1 MYTRP
6 AYRRLGVAQEILA
19 TMDWLALAFGYTTI
33 KLQTG
38 PRQPE
43 AAALYE
49 RVGYRRIPRYDGDW
63 ELVLAYQKDL
73 ADDAAL
79 RNREAHVVA

>member
-1 MYTRP
+1 
-6 AYRRLGVAQEILA
+6 
-19 TMDWLALAFGYTTI
+19 MDRLALELGYTTV

-49 RVGYRRIPRYDGDW
+49 RVGYYRIPRFAGDW
-63 ELVLAYQKDL
+63 DAVLAYQKDL
-73 ADDAAL
+73 VVAEGEHL
-79 RNREAHVVA
+79 REAA